1 MDLIK
6 EIEGSFQLIT
16 ILMIY
21 RHLRKKIFALKKAKD
36 TTKYWKIMKLFV
48 AIMLLI
54 KQGNKV
60 LLEITKMKMFK
71 KIKW

>member
-1 MDLIK
+1 
-6 EIEGSFQLIT
+6 
-16 ILMIY
+16 
-21 RHLRKKIFALKKAKD
+21 
-36 TTKYWKIMKLFV
+36 MKLFV

-71 KIKW
+71 KIK